1 MSSAKPATDN
11 DVQQLGERLTDAKR
25 IFDRQSERIDDL
37 KYEAAEAALA
47 RDRAVYYLFRFCE
60 AVHRGQITL
69 DGDELKEVNE
79 SALEVLF
86 DNNVFVGL
94 DEPDAAILRVMEVA
108 TSVQEGRE
116 SAHGYEWCGVGRR

>member
-11 DVQQLGERLTDAKR
+11 DVQQLGERLTDAQR
-25 IFDRQSERIDDL
+25 IFERQTERIEDL
-37 KYEAAEAALA
+37 KHEAAEAGLA
-47 RDRAVYYLFRFCE
+47 RDRAVYYLYRICE

-86 DNNVFVGL
+86 DNNIYVGL
-94 DEPDAAILRVMEVA
+94 DEPDAAILRLMEIAVDFEA
-108 TSVQEGRE
+108 SQKGGE
-116 SAHGYEWCGVGRR
+116 